1 MDIVEFC
8 AIFAALRAGGIS
20 ASEEPTMTL
29 FTFIEILGTLAFAIS
44 GIRLASAKRFD
55 WFGAYVVGFTTAI
68 GGGTLRDLML
78 SLTPF
83 WMLDCSYL
91 VVTAFALG
99 IVVVYG
105 RYLIRLNNTFFI
117 FDAIG
122 LGLFTV
128 VGVEKTLGAGF
139 PLWVAVIM
147 GTITGAA
154 GGVLRDI
161 LINEEPLIFRK
172 EIYALACVFGGLVY
186 GGGRAAGLSGAT
198 LQIVTALSVIVFG
211 VFFATVS
218 SRMVGLIGSSNN
230 PVSGMAIATLL
241 ISTMLLKATGN
252 DGIQGMIAAIVIGG
266 IICALA
272 SAKVNS
278 TYARYDQVRNH
289 AGITGAMA
297 AEQILRMDGI
307 YDVQVMRVS
316 GKLTDHYDPA
326 NHVLRLSDSTYGST
340 SVAALG
346 VAAHECGHAIQ
357 HARHYVPLTIRGALV
372 PVANFGSGISWPL
385 IIMGLFIR
393 GEMSTLFINLG
404 ILMFSLAVLF
414 QIITLP
420 VEFNASGRALKILK
434 KSGMLYESEVR
445 EARSVLTTAALTYVA
460 SAASALLQLLRILI
474 KTGGRRNDDE

>member
-1 MDIVEFC
+1 MYYPYYFD
-8 AIFAALRAGGIS
+8 
-20 ASEEPTMTL
+20 PTYFL
-29 FTFIEILGTLAFAIS
+29 VI
-44 GIRLASAKRFD
+44 
-55 WFGAYVVGFTTAI
+55 I
-68 GGGTLRDLML
+68 G
-78 SLTPF
+78 
-83 WMLDCSYL
+83 
-91 VVTAFALG
+91 V
-99 IVVVYG
+99 
-105 RYLIRLNNTFFI
+105 
-117 FDAIG
+117 
-122 LGLFTV
+122 
-128 VGVEKTLGAGF
+128 
-139 PLWVAVIM
+139 
-147 GTITGAA
+147 
-154 GGVLRDI
+154 
-161 LINEEPLIFRK
+161 
-172 EIYALACVFGGLVY
+172 
-186 GGGRAAGLSGAT
+186 
-198 LQIVTALSVIVFG
+198 
-211 VFFATVS
+211 
-218 SRMVGLIGSSNN
+218 
-230 PVSGMAIATLL
+230 
-241 ISTMLLKATGN
+241 
-252 DGIQGMIAAIVIGG
+252 
-266 IICALA
+266 IICAFA

-297 AEQILRMDGI
+297 AEQILRMEGI

-326 NHVLRLSDSTYGST
+326 NHVLWLSDSTYGST

-434 KSGMLYESEVR
+434 SSGMLYESEVR
-445 EARSVLTTAALTYVA
+445 EARSVLTAAALTYVA

-474 KTGGRRNDDE
+474 LTGGRRNDDE